1 LKRKNYSKELKTKV
15 ALAGIKGNQTAN
27 EIASEFGIHVSLVNR
42 WKKEAIEALPLVF
55 GDTQAKQSKKNEVER
70 ERLYQKV
77 GKLQIELDW
86 LKKNTGHLVDWHG
99 LIPKKCHDIVPGKNE
114 VEPGSSQL
122 PGSV

>member
-1 LKRKNYSKELKTKV
+1 
-15 ALAGIKGNQTAN
+15 
-27 EIASEFGIHVSLVNR
+27 VNR

-86 LKKNTGHLVDWHG
+86 LKKNTGHL
-99 LIPKKCHDIVPGKNE
+99 
-114 VEPGSSQL
+114 
-122 PGSV
+122 